1 MEIKAENVTRTF
13 GTKRAIDELNFIL
26 PEGVYGLLG
35 DNGAGKSTLMR
46 ILVAIDHQTSGKV
59 TFNGKDIFHMN
70 DDYRNLVG
78 YIPQDFEVY
87 PAFTATEYLEYMGAL
102 KGLSKKE
109 LKHKVPE
116 VLQFVNLEK
125 VANKKVKT
133 FSGGMKRRV
142 GIAQAI
148 INDPKIL
155 IFDEPTAG
163 LDPHERIRF
172 SNIISEM
179 GQDKIILFS
188 THIIS
193 DIEAITTNVIIL
205 NQGKIKEQG
214 NVQKMLSGIKGKVFT
229 EEMDRE
235 RLASFKKEHLIVR
248 IRQEENAVSVRYLGE
263 KESGAIVCEPTL
275 EDYYI
280 HLGSGSH
287 A

>member
-125 VANKKVKT
+125 VANKKVET

-248 IRQEENAVSVRYLGE
+248 IRQGENAVNVRYLGE

-280 HLGSGSH
+280 YLGSGSH

>member
-1 MEIKAENVTRTF
+1 MEIKVEKLIRAY
-13 GTKRAIDELNFIL
+13 GKKRAIDEIDFIL
-26 PEGVYGLLG
+26 PKGVYGLLG

-70 DDYRNLVG
+70 DDYRKLVG

-109 LKHKVPE
+109 LKYKVPE

-179 GQDKIILFS
+179 GEDKIILFS

-205 NQGKIKEQG
+205 NQGKIKEKG
-214 NVQKMLSGIKGKVFT
+214 NVQNMLSEIKEKVFT

-235 RLASFKKEHLIVR
+235 QLTSFKKEHLIVR
-248 IRQEENAVSVRYLGE
+248 TRQEENFVNVRYLGE
-263 KESGAIVCEPTL
+263 KRPDAIVCEPTL

-280 HLGSGSH
+280 YLGSGRH